1 MKSALWEDGHLV
13 LVERAATERIDA
25 VLRHELRWNPSVST
39 QAVRI
44 SETHHV
50 GQPPFG
56 DDVDLGASWVS
67 VRSVESAGTDETDGH
82 GYPCPDTRWEGFS

>member
-13 LVERAATERIDA
+13 LVERAATERVDA
-25 VLRHELRWNPSVST
+25 VLCHELRSTPSIST
-39 QAVRI
+39 QTRSS
-44 SETHHV
+44 SEAYHI

-56 DDVDLGASWVS
+56 DDVDLGASRVR
-67 VRSVESAGTDETDGH
+67 VRSVESAWTDETDGH